1 MATPASIET
10 WDAAQDAEVRDIL
23 ARVSDDRLAFLVVYG
38 SMSRGDQRID
48 SDLDIYYETRDDAVE
63 LERTDPDSHAHV
75 FGARSGDLLKS
86 IRTGDEM
93 AFSLV
98 EDALVVY
105 DDGTFRSIVDAARRA
120 RIGVDAR

>member
-1 MATPASIET
+1 VATPASIET

-75 FGARSGDLLKS
+75 FGYTSSRLAPYMDR
-86 IRTGDEM
+86 R
-93 AFSLV
+93 
-98 EDALVVY
+98 
-105 DDGTFRSIVDAARRA
+105 RRA
-120 RIGVDAR
+120 VGFSHRRPGARILPTCIAGWSTF